1 MLTAVRLKDFKN
13 HVDTEIRLGR
23 LTCLVG
29 PNGCGK
35 TSVLEGIQFAST
47 TLVQE
52 AVAFFQEPYHFEDFF
67 RKGMAKFTV
76 GVETSGEDSAA
87 VELAV
92 QLSLNKGYSPA
103 EWDRR
108 IQWREAISAFS
119 PKRTS
124 VPETMPPFQVFADWQ
139 YSLIEESEF
148 EQPEQTLSTD
158 PAQRVTRRG
167 RQEDLTF
174 KGPSELRS
182 INSNWVGLIPS
193 AFFMVPEIPVLRA
206 PSYSSDET
214 PAISPDGANLASVIA
229 YLITTEPER
238 FAELQARIRTV
249 VPAIQR
255 LRVRPARVQLTEPST
270 VAVKGREI
278 PYSETRE
285 VIGHELLFD
294 LKDAPGIPARAVSEG
309 TLLVTALLTATIWNQ
324 GADVLLIDDL
334 EKGLHPKAQRELVT
348 ALKALLDTDPK
359 LQIAFSTHS
368 PYVVDELTAD
378 QVWVLVPDETR
389 GVVARQ
395 LSDHPRAADA
405 LQVLTTGEFLSAEGE
420 DWVRE
425 TPAAV

>member
-35 TSVLEGIQFAST
+35 TSVLEGIQFACT
-47 TLVQE
+47 TF
-52 AVAFFQEPYHFEDFF
+52 ARGAIAFFQGIYLHDDFI
-67 RKGMAKFTV
+67 RKGRNGFIVRTEAIPGRDQTGSLGIQLDLRNVALPCYPKKPGEAFGGI
-76 GVETSGEDSAA
+76 GVTAEWRTHLADAGKIGVVTAQGDVVSIKPTSGTGPVTTNGLTKDILPLDYWDS
-87 VELAV
+87 VT
-92 QLSLNKGYSPA
+92 
-103 EWDRR
+103 
-108 IQWREAISAFS
+108 SAFLFC
-119 PKRTS
+119 PDIPR
-124 VPETMPPFQVFADWQ
+124 
-139 YSLIEESEF
+139 
-148 EQPEQTLSTD
+148 
-158 PAQRVTRRG
+158 
-167 RQEDLTF
+167 
-174 KGPSELRS
+174 LRS
-182 INSNWVGLIPS
+182 
-193 AFFMVPEIPVLRA
+193 
-206 PSYSSDET
+206 PSYSTHEIPKLS
-214 PAISPDGANLASVIA
+214 ADGATLASVIA

-238 FAELQARIRTV
+238 FTELQTRIRDV
-249 VPAIQR
+249 IPAIQR
-255 LRVRPARVQLTEPST
+255 LRTRPAKIELTEAAT
-270 VAVKGREI
+270 VSVKGREI

-294 LKDAPGIPARAVSEG
+294 LKDAPGVSARAVSEG
-309 TLLVTALLTATIWNQ
+309 TLLVTALLTATVWNQ

-348 ALKALLDTDPK
+348 ALKALLATDPK

-378 QVWVLVPDETR
+378 QVWVLVPDEER

-425 TPAAV
+425 SPAAA